1 MKNIFINLI
10 VCTLLLFL
18 CRDVAAQSKSGYK
31 IHGTVADSASQK
43 PLDLITVTLTDADS
57 HVAST
62 QTKNNG
68 GFEFTGLKK
77 KIYSL
82 SIRAVGYLEIKT
94 TINLQTDTNAGVF
107 LLRADVKTLKEVQ
120 VRSSK
125 PLIQQKDGKVIYDMQ
140 ADPESKAKSVL
151 DILPKIPFITVDAS
165 GNIQLKGS
173 ASFKVFV
180 NGKPS
185 GMMDNNLT
193 NVLRTMPASTILRI
207 EVITVPPAKYDAE
220 GLGGIINIVTIK
232 STVDGYRG
240 TLSVSEK
247 GPQGGPDLGNSF
259 SIKDGKFGISGY
271 DGGSI
276 YNSPQTNFSTTQQ
289 SYGTSASSLTQEGFK
304 HNNSKNGYFGTTVS
318 YELDS
323 LNLLSGE
330 FNLYGNNYNGA
341 THQTSLLANAAGVL
355 QGYTLD
361 NQNRGNGGGGD
372 ASLNYQLGFK
382 ADKNRLLTF
391 SYRYAGYS
399 SFSTNNV
406 DLSQLVNYPTPNYQQ
421 PDNEHTHEHTVQA
434 DLVLPVKKVN
444 IELGVKAIFRADES
458 NSQYLALD
466 SVSHQYQ
473 PNQALQNQ
481 FHYTQNVYGIYNSY
495 QFTLYKWNVSAG
507 ARAEETVVDASFLST
522 STVAKQNYFNVV
534 PTINI
539 SRPLGDGNL
548 GFSFDQRLRRPGI
561 NRLNPFVDR
570 SNPNFITT
578 GNPDLKASAFDNLE
592 VNYSTGNGK
601 KLSIFVAVDRIF
613 VSDLDLQVSSFDP
626 ATQVTS
632 AIYQNTGKG
641 GAYTFIFNANYNPN
655 HVYGLSINNNA
666 TYFMLNGYSG
676 TSLIS
681 LYRWMDNLS
690 ISNNF
695 RLDKGWNLS
704 ANLNYA
710 TVSPASL
717 QAVTNAYLGTSF
729 GVNKELVKNKLYIAA
744 SVNNPFTRFRN
755 NITTTLGPNFTETN
769 INQTY
774 FRSASLSLT
783 YNFGRLQSEVK
794 KNKKGIDNND
804 VNDRK
809 GGM

>member
-1 MKNIFINLI
+1 MKNIFAIPI
-10 VCTLLLFL
+10 TIILLLFF
-18 CRDVAAQSKSGYK
+18 CKDVAAQSKSGYK
-31 IHGTVADSASQK
+31 IYGTVADSASKK
-43 PLDLITVTLTDADS
+43 PLDLIAVILTDADS
-57 HVAST
+57 HITST

-68 GFEFTGLKK
+68 SFEFTGLRKK
-77 KIYSL
+77 FYKL
-82 SIRAVGYLEIKT
+82 NIRAVGYLEIKT
-94 TINLQTDTNAGVF
+94 TINLQTDTNAGAF

-120 VRSSK
+120 IRSSK

-165 GNIQLKGS
+165 GNVQLKGS

-207 EVITVPPAKYDAE
+207 EVITAPPAKYDAE

-232 STVDGYRG
+232 STANGYRG

-259 SIKDGKFGISGY
+259 SIKDGKLGISGY

-289 SYGTSASSLTQEGFK
+289 SYGTDASLLTQEGFK
-304 HNNSKNGYFGTTVS
+304 HNDSKNGYFGTTVS

-341 THQTSLLANAAGVL
+341 THQTSLLTNAAGIL

-406 DLSQLVNYPTPNYQQ
+406 DLSQLVNYPTPDYQQ
-421 PDNEHTHEHTVQA
+421 PDHEYTHEHTIQA

-444 IELGVKAIFRADES
+444 IEAGVKAIFRADES
-458 NSQYLALD
+458 NSQYLSLD

-473 PNQALQNQ
+473 PETALQNQ
-481 FHYTQNVYGIYNSY
+481 FNYNQNVYSIYNSY

-507 ARAEETVVDASFLST
+507 ARAEETTVDANFTST

-534 PTINI
+534 PSISI

-548 GFSFDQRLRRPGI
+548 GFSFNQRLRRPGI

-570 SNPNFITT
+570 SNPNFITS
-578 GNPDLKASAFDNLE
+578 GNPNLKASAFNNAE
-592 VNYSTGNGK
+592 INYSTGNGK
-601 KLSIFVAVDRIF
+601 KLSIFAAVDRIF
-613 VSDLDLQVSSFDP
+613 VSNLDLQVTSFDP
-626 ATQVTS
+626 TTQITNAT
-632 AIYQNTGKG
+632 YQNTGKG

-676 TSLIS
+676 TSPVS
-681 LYRWMDNLS
+681 LYRWMDNISL
-690 ISNNF
+690 SNNF
-695 RLDKGWNLS
+695 RLNKGWNLS

-710 TVSPASL
+710 TVGPASL
-717 QAVTNAYLGTSF
+717 QAITNAYLGTSF
-729 GVNKELVKNKLYIAA
+729 GVNKELVKNKLYISA
-744 SVNNPFTRFRN
+744 SVNNPFTKFRN
-755 NITTTLGPNFTETN
+755 NITTTTGPDFIETN
-769 INQTY
+769 VNQSY

>member
-1 MKNIFINLI
+1 
-10 VCTLLLFL
+10 
-18 CRDVAAQSKSGYK
+18 
-31 IHGTVADSASQK
+31 
-43 PLDLITVTLTDADS
+43 
-57 HVAST
+57 
-62 QTKNNG
+62 
-68 GFEFTGLKK
+68 
-77 KIYSL
+77 
-82 SIRAVGYLEIKT
+82 
-94 TINLQTDTNAGVF
+94 
-107 LLRADVKTLKEVQ
+107 
-120 VRSSK
+120 
-125 PLIQQKDGKVIYDMQ
+125 
-140 ADPESKAKSVL
+140 
-151 DILPKIPFITVDAS
+151 
-165 GNIQLKGS
+165 
-173 ASFKVFV
+173 
-180 NGKPS
+180 
-185 GMMDNNLT
+185 
-193 NVLRTMPASTILRI
+193 
-207 EVITVPPAKYDAE
+207 
-220 GLGGIINIVTIK
+220 
-232 STVDGYRG
+232 
-240 TLSVSEK
+240 
-247 GPQGGPDLGNSF
+247 
-259 SIKDGKFGISGY
+259 
-271 DGGSI
+271 
-276 YNSPQTNFSTTQQ
+276 
-289 SYGTSASSLTQEGFK
+289 
-304 HNNSKNGYFGTTVS
+304 
-318 YELDS
+318 
-323 LNLLSGE
+323 
-330 FNLYGNNYNGA
+330 
-341 THQTSLLANAAGVL
+341 
-355 QGYTLD
+355 
-361 NQNRGNGGGGD
+361 
-372 ASLNYQLGFK
+372 
-382 ADKNRLLTF
+382 
-391 SYRYAGYS
+391 
-399 SFSTNNV
+399 
-406 DLSQLVNYPTPNYQQ
+406 LVNYPAPDYQQ
-421 PDNEHTHEHTVQA
+421 PDNEHTTEHTVQA